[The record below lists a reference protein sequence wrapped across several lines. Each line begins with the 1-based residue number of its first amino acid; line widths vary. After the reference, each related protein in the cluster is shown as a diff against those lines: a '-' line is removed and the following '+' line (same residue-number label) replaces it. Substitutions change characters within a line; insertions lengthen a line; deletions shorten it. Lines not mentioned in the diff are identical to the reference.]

1 MKPSNC
7 LYLRRRHAC
16 ICAVGIVVCCTI
28 FEAAA
33 ADWTS
38 ISKTKQDEV
47 LVDMDSYNES
57 AGIPYIST
65 KTLYVKPQNYRQNSL
80 KFSYSESHAT
90 TQFNCNAHAYKIN
103 STQFYSANKKLLG
116 SEKGDMSFKPVTAG
130 SKNAALES
138 LVCQVH
144 KMVGGN

>member
-1 MKPSNC
+1 MKLTNSLEITP
-7 LYLRRRHAC
+7 RRAC
-16 ICAVGIVVCCTI
+16 IHAVGIFLCCTA
-28 FEAAA
+28 FGASA

-80 KFSYSESHAT
+80 KFSYSESHST
-90 TQFNCNAHAYKIN
+90 TQFNCSAHTYKIN
-103 STQFYSANKKLLG
+103 STQFYSVNKKLVG
-116 SEKGDMSFKPVTAG
+116 SEKGDMSFKPVTVG
-130 SKNAALES
+130 SKNAALSE

>member
-1 MKPSNC
+1 MKPRNL
-7 LYLRRRHAC
+7 LYKSPRRAC
-16 ICAVGIVVCCTI
+16 MLAAGIFFGCTT
-28 FEAAA
+28 FGALA

-65 KTLYVKPQNYRQNSL
+65 KTLYVKPQNYRKNAL
-80 KFSYSESHAT
+80 KFSYSESHST
-90 TQFNCNAHAYKIN
+90 TQFNCSAHTYKIN
-103 STQFYSANKKLLG
+103 STQFYSANKKLVG
-116 SEKGDMSFKPVTAG
+116 REKGDISFKPVTVG
-130 SKNAALES
+130 SKHAALES

-144 KMVGGN
+144 QMVGGN